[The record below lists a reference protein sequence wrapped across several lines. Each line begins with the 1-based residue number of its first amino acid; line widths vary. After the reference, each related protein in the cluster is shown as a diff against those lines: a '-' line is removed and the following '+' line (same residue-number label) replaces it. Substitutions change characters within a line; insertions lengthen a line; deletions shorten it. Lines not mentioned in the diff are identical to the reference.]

1 MTAILQFGT
10 SRFLQAHADLF
21 IGEALA
27 GGEAL
32 GPVTVV
38 QTTDSA
44 DSAKRIAAF
53 NRPGGYPVRIRGL
66 QDGVVVDRVQ
76 TVASVQRGLSAQRD
90 WAQVRELAAGPVQV
104 IISNT
109 GDRGYELSPEDHRGL
124 LDGEV
129 APRSFPAKLLV
140 LLHGRYLRG
149 GAPVTLLPCE
159 LVSGNGTV
167 LRDCVLQLARDW
179 ALDEAV
185 IVWLAEE
192 CVWVNSLVD
201 RIVSEAIDPVG
212 AVAEPYA
219 LWAIEAQPKMQLPCR
234 HAQIVVTDRLEHYER
249 RKLFLLNLGHSFL
262 AECWLT
268 ENRQEGETVL
278 QAMTDPR
285 LSARLEALWEE
296 EVLPVFRALG
306 EEDAS
311 RAYLAQVRERFGNPY
326 LAHRLADIAKNH
338 EEKKLRRFQP
348 VVTLAREL
356 GLDIPQPRL
365 RHALEGATA
374 GVPVK

>member
-10 SRFLQAHADLF
+10 SRFLQAHVDLF

-27 GGEAL
+27 GGAAL

-53 NRPGGYPVRIRGL
+53 NQPGGYPVRIRGL
-66 QDGVVVDRVQ
+66 LDGVVVDRVQ

-104 IISNT
+104 MISNT
-109 GDRGYELSPEDHRGL
+109 GDRGYELSPDDHPGL
-124 LDGEV
+124 LEGDV

-159 LVSGNGTV
+159 LVAGNGTV
-167 LRDCVLQLARDW
+167 LRECVLQLARDW
-179 ALDEAV
+179 GLGLAFAN
-185 IVWLAEE
+185 WLAGA

-201 RIVSEAIDPVG
+201 RIVSEPIDPVG

-219 LWAIEAQPKMQLPCR
+219 LWAIEAQPEMQLPCA
-234 HAQIVVTDRLEHYER
+234 HAQIVVTDRLEPYER

-262 AECWLT
+262 AECWLR
-268 ENRQEGETVL
+268 EERPEGETVL
-278 QAMTDPR
+278 QALSDPR
-285 LSARLEALWEE
+285 LGAELEALWEE

-306 EEDAS
+306 EEEAS
-311 RAYLAQVRERFGNPY
+311 RAYLDQVRERFGNPY

-348 VVTLAREL
+348 VLALAREL
-356 GLDIPQPRL
+356 GLNIPQARL
-365 RHALEGATA
+365 RKALERAAT